1 MSNLAAVAYAW
12 IWKGVRGV
20 PPSSDAS
27 LYLRYFSQS
36 AKVPS
41 STRRVHLTP
50 SKFMHVPVEGQAES
64 CEVILK
70 QTSFSSG
77 REPYCG

>member
-12 IWKGVRGV
+12 IWKDVRGV

-27 LYLRYFSQS
+27 RSLKYSSQS

-50 SKFMHVPVEGQAES
+50 SKSYMFLLRVRQSLARS
-64 CEVILK
+64 C
-70 QTSFSSG
+70 
-77 REPYCG
+77 

>member
-27 LYLRYFSQS
+27 LYLRFFSQS

-50 SKFMHVPVEGQAES
+50 SKFMHVPVEG
-64 CEVILK
+64 
-70 QTSFSSG
+70 
-77 REPYCG
+77 